1 MKLKKGKLFIY
12 TTISLSVIALITLG
26 FSSWI
31 LDGSINDSSQVIAN
45 VGMIED
51 NTIVAEI
58 SDDSDF
64 SIRFDNVSNPENG
77 NVTNNDNQV
86 QDMEF
91 TLIYTLTSP
100 TQAINNK
107 NFGVN
112 VEISFSND
120 SNVYSELNSKG
131 YVDTSCLT
139 SYSINNLPTENS
151 NNYDEGIEN
160 VETTITY
167 SNYNNISNSR
177 VTISSKYI
185 FKWGSTFNNDNP
197 GNYNGIDLATK
208 LVDFQKTLQNSP
220 QIILTVNPINNRSN

>member
-1 MKLKKGKLFIY
+1 MKFKKGKLFIY

-100 TQAINNK
+100 TQAINNS

-131 YVDTSCLT
+131 YVDTSCLA
-139 SYSINNLPTENS
+139 SYSINNLPTGNS
-151 NNYDEGIEN
+151 SNYDEGIEN

-185 FKWGSTFNNDNP
+185 FKWGSAFNNDNP

-220 QIILTVNPINNRSN
+220 QIILIVNPINNRSN